1 MFIAEMENM
10 IFNNLLHDM
19 QQKRYYITKR
29 KSLPIVLCLI
39 LILKIVVW
47 YFFNDFI
54 GKSSFFRQIYDRYF
68 TMLEK
73 DLLLL
78 SQQEF

>member
-54 GKSSFFRQIYDRYF
+54 GKSSFFSPKARN
-68 TMLEK
+68 L
-73 DLLLL
+73 
-78 SQQEF
+78 